1 MRITTA
7 LGNALGRVVGFIPNL
22 IAALVILAVGFLI
35 AMALDRITRRLLSAI
50 GLDRRPWAQRW
61 LGSGIGIQ
69 RLPRTGG
76 RVVYWIAGL
85 ITIGVAVDALNLPW
99 LSAGFARV
107 IGYLPNVLAAAA
119 IIIVG
124 YIVANFLFREMAARS
139 AGTTLWPRLV
149 RGAILAVAGF
159 MALQQLNIAT
169 AIVTTLFTVTISA
182 MAVAGALAFGL
193 GNRELAGRVT
203 RDWYE
208 RLPTPPTGALKAGL
222 SIGRGSRSATP
233 KISRSTSRPIISSGA
248 SDPRFAAPPARRDL
262 AGGFFVIVD
271 CCRLPAIVTDS

>member
-50 GLDRRPWAQRW
+50 GLDRRPWARRW
-61 LGSGIGIQ
+61 LGSGTGMQ
-69 RLPRTGG
+69 RLPTTGG
-76 RVVYWIAGL
+76 RIVYWIAGL
-85 ITIGVAVDALNLPW
+85 ITIGVAIDALNLPW

-119 IIIVG
+119 IVVVG
-124 YIVANFLFREMAARS
+124 YIVANFLFRETAARS
-139 AGTTLWPRLV
+139 SRTTLWPRLV

-208 RLPTPPTGALKAGL
+208 RLSAPRYRRFESGPGERPGIEERDAEDQPLDIPPHH
-222 SIGRGSRSATP
+222 
-233 KISRSTSRPIISSGA
+233 
-248 SDPRFAAPPARRDL
+248 
-262 AGGFFVIVD
+262 
-271 CCRLPAIVTDS
+271 